1 MNISEAEKRSGLPT
15 KTIRYYEEIGL
26 IQPARTANGYR
37 DFGDKD
43 LHVLSFLARARSL
56 GFPIDD
62 CRALLG
68 LYEDRQR
75 TSAEVKQIAQ
85 THLDTIEIK
94 LAELHAMQV
103 TLTELVNRCHGND
116 RPECPILEGLAGEDQ

>member
-1 MNISEAEKRSGLPT
+1 MNISEAEKRSGLPI

-37 DFGDKD
+37 DFDDKD

-85 THLDTIEIK
+85 THLDTIETK
-94 LAELHAMQV
+94 LAELHAMQA

-116 RPECPILEGLAGEDQ
+116 RPECPILEGLAGED